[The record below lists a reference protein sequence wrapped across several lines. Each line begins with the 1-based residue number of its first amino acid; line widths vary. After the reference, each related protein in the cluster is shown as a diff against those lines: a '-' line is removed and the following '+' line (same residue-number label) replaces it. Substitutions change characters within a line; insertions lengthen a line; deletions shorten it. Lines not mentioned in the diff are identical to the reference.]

1 MSEVEFHEEIL
12 EKALKCVRDRK
23 RAFLQEI
30 ANDTGGVMGSSS
42 HSLNGPPQ
50 IVPTSLVMDAADR
63 CNGVETFNQPQTL
76 AGIMQSPGMLQG
88 YAFPSNNTQNN
99 GDSSSNVFMPSSDLN
114 ASFSRGKNTTEQGS
128 GSTNAVQSSA
138 GDPAMSGFA
147 AFSRHHPCG
156 CGPFPL

>member
-1 MSEVEFHEEIL
+1 MLYCGIQ
-12 EKALKCVRDRK
+12 

-42 HSLNGPPQ
+42 HSLNGPQQ

-88 YAFPSNNTQNN
+88 YAFPSNNIQNN
-99 GDSSSNVFMPSSDLN
+99 GDSSSNVFMPNNSDLN
-114 ASFSRGKNTTEQGS
+114 ANFSRGKNITEQGS
-128 GSTNAVQSSA
+128 GSSNAVQSSA
-138 GDPAMSGFA
+138 GDPAMSCFA
-147 AFSRHHPCG
+147 AFSRHDHCAR
-156 CGPFPL
+156 GPFPF